1 MRFNAPRSHPY
12 ESGDCREPLF
22 PVSLTAEIRTNQ
34 PRTFMKMLNTSR
46 LMAQLLTKF
55 TLSGKST
62 RTIRLAWIAAALAIC
77 GQALA
82 QTPLEIYDASIA
94 ADALLAS
101 PLIPVATLTT
111 PVVLTG

>member
-1 MRFNAPRSHPY
+1 
-12 ESGDCREPLF
+12 
-22 PVSLTAEIRTNQ
+22 
-34 PRTFMKMLNTSR
+34 
-46 LMAQLLTKF
+46 MAQLLTKF

-111 PVVLTG
+111 PVVLTGTSGAAFDFGATSGDVTMEFIRKATRPPAPNHFWPLERTTP